1 MDLVA
6 YLEKTVSPG
15 EYFLSHKTICVVIHL
30 VHFLSMAMHCISSC
44 TIYSFTIRLSLSALI
59 SMQQHTHV
67 TKYSTT

>member
-15 EYFLSHKTICVVIHL
+15 EYFLSRKTICVVIHL

-44 TIYSFTIRLSLSALI
+44 TIYTVSLSLSALI